1 MDNIKILDCTLRDGG
16 YVNSWNFG
24 ENGISQTLHNLQI
37 SKIDYVECGFLK
49 DCEYNTD
56 KTLFNRIEEI
66 NKFFPSAN
74 TKPDMVVAMIMFG
87 QFSPGKLV
95 PKSPDIALDAIRVT
109 FKKHEIDKAFKFLKK
124 IQEFGYKVFVNP
136 TNIDSYS
143 DLEII
148 ELLKKVNELNPYA
161 FSIVDTKG
169 ILKENDI
176 LRLYYLINTNL
187 KQNIQLGFH
196 SHNNLQ
202 LSFSNAQ
209 ILMKVCSK
217 RELIID
223 STVFGMGRGAG
234 NLCTELLTQYIND
247 NYNGT
252 YNIIPILKIVDEFI
266 NPIFTQTPWGY
277 SVPYYL
283 AATNH
288 CHPNYARYLV
298 DKQTVPVEI
307 INDILATLPNEKRTT
322 YDENFIRQVYLDK
335 FHSKINDSNTLK
347 YIQDE
352 IKDKTIL
359 ILAPGKSISSQKA
372 EIDAFIKERNPFIFA
387 LNFLPENYKIDMVFI
402 TNIKRFLS
410 LEKTSIPVIISSNIS
425 ACGDNIKIINYS
437 AYLNDSKMFDNVALM
452 LLKLLIKIGVK
463 RVYFAG
469 MDGFSNIPVENYF
482 AENLVS
488 LAKVSENENYN
499 AIMKELFSK
508 FRKNIE
514 INFITKSLY
523 GENE

>member
-1 MDNIKILDCTLRDGG
+1 
-16 YVNSWNFG
+16 
-24 ENGISQTLHNLQI
+24 
-37 SKIDYVECGFLK
+37 
-49 DCEYNTD
+49 
-56 KTLFNRIEEI
+56 
-66 NKFFPSAN
+66 
-74 TKPDMVVAMIMFG
+74 
-87 QFSPGKLV
+87 
-95 PKSPDIALDAIRVT
+95 
-109 FKKHEIDKAFKFLKK
+109 
-124 IQEFGYKVFVNP
+124 
-136 TNIDSYS
+136 
-143 DLEII
+143 
-148 ELLKKVNELNPYA
+148 
-161 FSIVDTKG
+161 
-169 ILKENDI
+169 
-176 LRLYYLINTNL
+176 
-187 KQNIQLGFH
+187 
-196 SHNNLQ
+196 
-202 LSFSNAQ
+202 
-209 ILMKVCSK
+209 MKVCSK